1 MRPYEG
7 GVGVDTY
14 TCPACGGIASAPDGC
29 RTCGRPYDSDA
40 AALAMLQRS
49 VANLEQKKRDLHSDT
64 VTLRGQ
70 LAHVTA
76 QRDSMRR
83 KIRQRMAD
91 EEATKGGR
99 RGRKRQRGAETSA
112 GGSATTTD
120 IRPEPPAQRTP
131 PASRTPAGP
140 STPAAPS
147 TPTATRTQR
156 MPGWSPRAPGGA
168 PPTPP
173 PPRKALPPAPPISPD
188 DTPASTERPTA
199 EELAAE
205 RIRRAIVQPRQRGFG
220 NRIRRLRGRRSRRTD
235 APETTA
241 GTMQTAVLVLG
252 GVLLAGGAIVLA
264 FFAFGG
270 VGAVTRASLLG
281 IITVGL
287 LATPVLLA
295 TRGYRATGETV
306 ASVALLL
313 VLLDGYVV
321 RSEGLL
327 GSRVVPATV
336 YFGLVFL
343 ITAIIAAAYSAQS
356 HLLAPRYATLL
367 ALQPVLPLTA
377 YEAIGGPAGW
387 ALVLSAVAVV
397 DLVFGVALGRT
408 GARQLLTGRVAE
420 PVDGEPPP
428 KHPADELMRDLAW
441 ILFALAFG
449 AASAYAIVALS
460 TANGLSAVLR
470 SAAVVLLTAAIG
482 VAGSLSW
489 RRGPIPDVAS
499 GIATLAIVAA
509 FARVGSTAYTGHL
522 LFFLALGV
530 ALATAGIPLLPADAR
545 RGPRYAGSLVA
556 AATSALL
563 IIAALPTIVAP
574 LRAVRP
580 VWHADLV
587 RYHRIVTE
595 AAGPHGWQLVA
606 AALLLTFTGLVIVP
620 ERYREDVISAGVPF
634 SALLTP
640 AALGLQWLAAP
651 VLTVIAAIAS
661 GILALYVSRAR
672 TASILLGA
680 AVILGLYA
688 AATSLAQPSATA
700 LILTAITLAGA
711 GIAMVP
717 RPART
722 NPQAELVAR
731 RVTDAAAG
739 GAIFALPGAAA
750 AATAIPF
757 TGIPGGSTAV
767 LVVSFIA
774 LTVSLAVAAITQVI
788 RREQYRP
795 RLIDTADPLR
805 QPDLDDDEQGT
816 PLLIGASA
824 ATAAVVIA
832 TLTVHGIGALD
843 YAVAALM
850 LISAILLWVA
860 PRIDDRDWFGEEFT
874 GADTAMAAVTVA
886 GIAAFARAASL
897 AAPGA
902 ELFTVAILVLAVAV
916 AARLLPGMWR
926 RGVVAGGAVAGA
938 LAGAYAAVLAM
949 IGAVGVIHAI
959 GRPWHTDLAGWQHNA
974 HELITFGWQI
984 PIALLLLAFAAWIAL
999 PQPIGDYA
1007 TSVAIALAAMAAPI
1021 GFNLDW
1027 QSPMVIGWAA
1037 ATALGT
1043 WATLAR
1049 DARGAYTRLVAA
1061 GVVGTFGAG
1070 ASLVRPYATTGTLL
1084 ALAITAVAIAG
1095 LGAFVIATRGSA
1107 VPDVLEPSSD
1117 QAFIAVVGGS
1127 GVAGALLSLTAT
1139 AIAALFMTHPH
1150 ASAAQI
1156 LTGAL
1161 AAGAAGLGVGG
1172 YACRKV
1178 PSYLPYVTVGVAT
1191 GATITSLVA
1200 LFTDRRSAVVFAA
1213 AAALLGVLA
1222 ELVRVSHGRPGQE
1235 WLPARG
1241 FRPDATAVPIRAWRR
1256 VTVPGGF
1263 AGGVA
1268 AASGLPAAI
1277 VIVFVAPAVAAA
1289 LLGPYRWVS
1298 RPWTATPANASDLGP
1313 FNQFAGNE
1321 THVVAAGLLTI
1332 AAALVAV
1339 GLGGG
1344 HAAVANRSVAILVPG
1359 IALTALIAPA
1369 ALRWP
1374 WPAQPTAALLVSTMA
1389 GLGLALTV
1397 LPDDLADD
1405 RLLRGARRFVF
1416 VIAALSGLAGGA
1428 GSLATKQQTLTWLAG
1443 SIIVGLIGA
1452 LWGKYPLARMVG
1464 WQVAASTAEGLALA
1478 IGLAIGL
1485 PTRQCAFL
1493 VLLVATLLLILAA
1506 MLPRLRPTTS
1516 SVVRESLV
1524 IEGAGYFGALGA
1536 LALTYGYLSHTG
1548 AVLVALGAILGVS
1561 AARPARTGAQRVW
1574 LIIAAAVSELIAI
1587 WLLLITAQVRL
1598 IEAYT
1603 LPFAVLALIT
1613 GLLQIRRRPE
1623 LGSWVAYGPALVA
1636 GFLPSLVTVLRYDSP
1651 PLRRVLLIVAAVV
1664 TVAIGATRRQK
1675 APVIVGSVVTV
1686 IATLHELLVSG
1697 LPWPVML
1704 LLFGGTGGLLLFV
1717 GANYEQ
1723 RRRFTGAYR
1732 GMR

>member
-1 MRPYEG
+1 
-7 GVGVDTY
+7 
-14 TCPACGGIASAPDGC
+14 
-29 RTCGRPYDSDA
+29 
-40 AALAMLQRS
+40 
-49 VANLEQKKRDLHSDT
+49 
-64 VTLRGQ
+64 
-70 LAHVTA
+70 
-76 QRDSMRR
+76 
-83 KIRQRMAD
+83 
-91 EEATKGGR
+91 
-99 RGRKRQRGAETSA
+99 
-112 GGSATTTD
+112 
-120 IRPEPPAQRTP
+120 
-131 PASRTPAGP
+131 
-140 STPAAPS
+140 
-147 TPTATRTQR
+147 
-156 MPGWSPRAPGGA
+156 
-168 PPTPP
+168 
-173 PPRKALPPAPPISPD
+173 
-188 DTPASTERPTA
+188 
-199 EELAAE
+199 
-205 RIRRAIVQPRQRGFG
+205 
-220 NRIRRLRGRRSRRTD
+220 
-235 APETTA
+235 
-241 GTMQTAVLVLG
+241 MQIAVLALG
-252 GVLLAGGAIVLA
+252 GVMLAGGAIVLA

-270 VGAVTRASLLG
+270 LGAVTRASLLG

-327 GSRVVPATV
+327 GSQAVPTTV

-377 YEAIGGPAGW
+377 YDAISGAAGW

-397 DLVFGVALGRT
+397 DLAFGVALSRT
-408 GARQLLTGRVAE
+408 GARQLLTGRGAE

-441 ILFALAFG
+441 ILFAIAFG

-460 TANGLSAVLR
+460 TAHGLPAVLR
-470 SAAVVLLTAAIG
+470 SAAVVLLTATIG

-489 RRGPIPDVAS
+489 RRGPIPDLAS
-499 GIATLAIVAA
+499 GIATLAVVAA
-509 FARVGSTAYTGHL
+509 FARVGATASAGHPV
-522 LFFLALGV
+522 FFLALGSAIAV
-530 ALATAGIPLLPADAR
+530 AGILVLPADAR
-545 RGPRYAGSLVA
+545 RGPRYAGSLVT
-556 AATSALL
+556 AATSLLL
-563 IIAALPTIVAP
+563 IIVALPVIVAP
-574 LRAVRP
+574 LRAIRP
-580 VWHADLV
+580 IWHADLV
-587 RYHRIVTE
+587 KYHRVVTE

-606 AALLLTFTGLVIVP
+606 AALLLTFAGVVVVP
-620 ERYREDVISAGVPF
+620 ERFREDVIGFGVPF
-634 SALLTP
+634 TALLTP

-651 VLTVIAAIAS
+651 VLTVIAAIAC

-672 TASILLGA
+672 TAWILLGA
-680 AVILGLYA
+680 AAILGLYA

-700 LILTAITLAGA
+700 LILTAITLAGT

-757 TGIPGGSTAV
+757 TGVPGGATAV

-795 RLIDTADPLR
+795 RLVDTTDPLR
-805 QPDLDDDEQGT
+805 QPDLEDDEQGT

-824 ATAAVVIA
+824 ATVAVIIA
-832 TLTVHGIGALD
+832 TFTARGVQPLD
-843 YAVAALM
+843 YAVAGLM
-850 LISAILLWVA
+850 MISAILLWVA

-916 AARLLPGMWR
+916 AARLLPGTWR
-926 RGVVAGGAVAGA
+926 RGVVAGGAIAGA
-938 LAGAYAAVLAM
+938 LAGAYAAVLAT

-959 GRPWHTDLAGWQHNA
+959 GRPWHSDLTHWQQNA
-974 HELITFGWQI
+974 HELISFGWQI
-984 PIALLLLAFAAWIAL
+984 PFALLLLAFAASIAL
-999 PQPIGDYA
+999 PKPIGDYA
-1007 TSVAIALAAMAAPI
+1007 TSVAIALGAMAAPI

-1027 QSPMVIGWAA
+1027 QSPMVIGWVA

-1049 DARGAYTRLVAA
+1049 DSRAAYTRLVAA

-1070 ASLVRPYATTGTLL
+1070 ASLVRPYSTSGTLL
-1084 ALAITAVAIAG
+1084 ALAISAVAIAG

-1139 AIAALFMTHPH
+1139 ATAAIYMTHPAAT
-1150 ASAAQI
+1150 ASQI

-1161 AAGAAGLGVGG
+1161 AASAAGLGVGG
-1172 YACRKV
+1172 LACRKV

-1191 GATITSLVA
+1191 GATVTSLVA
-1200 LFTDRRSAVVFAA
+1200 MFTDRRSAVVFAA

-1222 ELVRVSHGRPGQE
+1222 ELVRVTHGRPGQE

-1277 VIVFVAPAVAAA
+1277 VIVFVAPAVVAA
-1289 LLGPYRWVS
+1289 LIGPYRWIN
-1298 RPWTATPANASDLGP
+1298 RPWTGTPATASDLGP
-1313 FNQFAGNE
+1313 FNQFVGNE
-1321 THVVAAGLLTI
+1321 THVIAAGLLTI

-1344 HAAVANRSVAILVPG
+1344 RAAVANRSVAILVPG
-1359 IALTALIAPA
+1359 VALTALIAPA
-1369 ALRWP
+1369 ALHWQ

-1397 LPDDLADD
+1397 LPEDLTDD

-1416 VIAALSGLAGGA
+1416 AIAALSGLAGGA
-1428 GSLATKQQTLTWLAG
+1428 GSLATKQQTLIWLAG
-1443 SIIVGLIGA
+1443 SVVVGLIGA

-1464 WQVAASTAEGLALA
+1464 WNVAASTAEGFALA
-1478 IGLAIGL
+1478 AGLAAGL
-1485 PTRQCAFL
+1485 PVRQCAFL

-1506 MLPRLRPTTS
+1506 MLPRLRPTS

-1587 WLLLITAQVRL
+1587 WILLITAQVRL

-1636 GFLPSLVTVLRYDSP
+1636 GFLPSLLTVLRYDSP

-1664 TVAIGATRRQK
+1664 TVAIGATRRQR
-1675 APVIVGSVVTV
+1675 APVLVGSVVAVVATV
-1686 IATLHELLVSG
+1686 HELLVAG
-1697 LPWPVML
+1697 LPWPVLL
-1704 LLFGGTGGLLLFV
+1704 LLFGGTGALLLFV